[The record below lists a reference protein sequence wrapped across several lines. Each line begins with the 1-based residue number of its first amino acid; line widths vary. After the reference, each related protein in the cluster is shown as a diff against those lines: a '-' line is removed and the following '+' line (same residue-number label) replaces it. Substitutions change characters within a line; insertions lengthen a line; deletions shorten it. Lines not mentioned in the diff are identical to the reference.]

1 LNFASKREASTNAAS
16 VAVVGAG
23 LAGIACARALREAG
37 VHVRVFEARRAP
49 GGRLATRRF
58 AVASFDHGAQYLTA
72 FRPAFLQLLAQAAAA
87 GAVERWQPD
96 WPRGPDALWVGA
108 PAMNSLPRHLA
119 FDLDVEYGARI
130 LRIERGRR
138 GWTLLD
144 DRGCGH
150 TDFTAVAIALPAPT
164 AAALAGGRTPLAAR
178 VRAVPMA
185 PCWAVMAAFDAPL
198 PEGPD
203 AYAMDDAVLAWCA
216 RNGSKPG
223 RKAPD
228 AWVLH
233 ASPEWSRVEFD
244 QPAHV
249 VQRALLDRFSE
260 RIGRPLPR
268 TLLADSH
275 RWRHARVE
283 SALAEDCLLDLD
295 AGLGF
300 CGDWCIGAR
309 AEAAWLSGTALGA
322 RLAEARETF
331 GSGKIRGSR

>member
-96 WPRGPDALWVGA
+96 WPRGLDALWVGA

-150 TDFTAVAIALPAPT
+150 TDFTAV
-164 AAALAGGRTPLAAR
+164 
-178 VRAVPMA
+178 PME